1 MKFPMNGELLSSV
14 NGAHGIYVADLE
26 AERDRETERQRT

>member
-26 AERDRETERQRT
+26 AERERDRETER